1 MYINCHS
8 YYSLRYGTLSVEKLV
23 ERAAELGIQ
32 ALALTDI
39 NNSTGI
45 MDFIAV
51 CGEYGIKPIAGIE
64 FRNED
69 SSAIE
74 AVQVCIDTSCADYQM
89 ECGAGAVCSVQV
101 EIDYGCVD
109 ITVATI
115 RSGLMSAHTPPRSIC
130 SIGELE
136 RYDRNGDGKVT
147 TIDFGPF
154 MEAFHAP

>member
-1 MYINCHS
+1 MVCHH
-8 YYSLRYGTLSVEKLV
+8 LRRLDLDTSSHSAGLRFIGLLTAIRVLS
-23 ERAAELGIQ
+23 ASPAIC
-32 ALALTDI
+32 APHA
-39 NNSTGI
+39 
-45 MDFIAV
+45 
-51 CGEYGIKPIAGIE
+51 IE

-74 AVQVCIDTSCADYQM
+74 VVQVCIDTSCADYQM

-115 RSGLMSAHTPPRSIC
+115 RSGLISEHTPPRSVC